1 MFTGIVEELGTVQ
14 RVLPGAQAGKIAI
27 GAHKV
32 LEDVRMGDSIAVNGV
47 CLTVVS
53 VGDGEFV
60 ADVMPETMRKSNLGH
75 LKIGDAV
82 DLERAMPAHGRFG
95 GHIVS
100 GHIDGVG
107 RIGSLHRERNAVIV
121 TIEAPA
127 HIMALVVCK
136 GSIAIDGVSLTVA
149 AVTPTSFSVSLIPHT
164 AAETVL
170 LLKRA
175 GDSVNLETDI
185 VGKYVQKLLGGAGDP
200 AVIPAQASTP
210 HQDLS
215 WEYLQ
220 ANGF

>member
-1 MFTGIVEELGTVQ
+1 MFTGIVEELGTVR

-32 LEDVRMGDSIAVNGV
+32 LEDVHIGDSIAVNGV

-53 VGDGEFV
+53 VGDDEFV
-60 ADVMPETMRKSNLGH
+60 ADIMPETMRTSNLGH
-75 LKIGDAV
+75 LKVGDAV

-107 RIGSLHRERNAVIV
+107 RISSLRRERNAVIV
-121 TIEAPA
+121 TIEVPA
-127 HIMALVVCK
+127 HIMALVVHK

-149 AVTPTSFSVSLIPHT
+149 AATSTSLSVSLIPHT

-170 LLKRA
+170 LLKRV
-175 GDSVNLETDI
+175 GDSVNLETDV
-185 VGKYVQKLLGGAGDP
+185 VGKYVQKLLGGAGGL
-200 AVIPAQASTP
+200 AAKPAQASIS
-210 HQDLS
+210 HQNLS

>member
-1 MFTGIVEELGTVQ
+1 MFTGIVEELGTVR

-27 GAHKV
+27 GARKV
-32 LEDVRMGDSIAVNGV
+32 LEDVHMGDSIAVNGV

-82 DLERAMPAHGRFG
+82 DLERAVPAHGRFG

-107 RIGSLHRERNAVIV
+107 RISSLRRERNAVIV

-127 HIMALVVCK
+127 HIMALVVHK
-136 GSIAIDGVSLTVA
+136 GSIAIDGVSLTVV
-149 AVTPTSFSVSLIPHT
+149 AVAPTSFSVSLIPHT

-185 VGKYVQKLLGGAGDP
+185 VGKYVQKLLDGAGEP
-200 AVIPAQASTP
+200 AAIPVQASTP